1 MGLFGTSR
9 KDAWQKVAEEMGFQM
24 VEGGFFKTDKIIGK
38 VYDWTITLDT
48 YTVSTGK
55 SSTTYT
61 RIRAPYKYRE
71 DFQFKIYRKGIF
83 SNLGK
88 ILGTQD
94 VVVGVPSLDENFI
107 IQGNDE
113 EKLRSL
119 FTQESIGKMIEGQE
133 RIRLEVKE
141 DDGFMGTKFPESVRQ
156 LYFQDHGVIK
166 DEKRL
171 ITLFYLFGEVLKKMY
186 EMKSIEKGDPQVEY
200 Q

>member
-61 RIRAPYKYRE
+61 RIRAPYKYQ
-71 DFQFKIYRKGIF
+71 DHFQFKIYRKGIF

-94 VVVGVPSLDENFI
+94 VIVGVPSLDENFI
-107 IQGNDE
+107 IQGNEE
-113 EKLRSL
+113 EKIITL
-119 FTQESIGKMIEGQE
+119 FTHESIRKMIEGQE

-141 DDGFMGTKFPESVRQ
+141 DDGFMGTKFPEGVRQ

-171 ITLFYLFGEVLKKMY
+171 ITLFYLFGETLKKMY
-186 EMKSIEKGDPQVEY
+186 EMESIEKVDPQVEY
-200 Q
+200 K